1 MDSCG
6 VLLYNTGML
15 KIGELRLKTNV
26 LLAPLAGISDS
37 SFRLL
42 CREFGAGFTF
52 VEMINARAISHK
64 NKKTKKMLTIAPND
78 RPIGVQLL
86 GFEIPYLLKALD
98 VLERYDFELLDFNAA
113 CPVKKVCRRGEGAS
127 LMKDPELLK
136 KILTTLAS
144 ALADAPVGRIKKPL
158 TIKIRSGWDQTSK
171 NAVAIA
177 QLAQDAGVKA
187 IFIHG
192 RDRNQFYKGTVDYKI
207 IADVKKNVSIP
218 VIASGDVWSAK
229 HAKLMF
235 EETGC
240 DGILVARGALGNPW
254 IFREI
259 EEYLQNKRVITPP
272 TVEEIVATM
281 SKHLELA
288 IDEHKEE
295 NAVPIMRKFVG
306 WYLKG
311 KRFVRPIRQKVNS
324 LKTKK
329 DFYDLMEHVL
339 ALAKL

>member
-1 MDSCG
+1 
-6 VLLYNTGML
+6 ML
-15 KIGELRLKTNV
+15 KIGELELRSNV

-42 CREFGAGFTF
+42 CREYGAGFTF

-64 NKKTKKMLTIAPND
+64 NKKTKKMLELAPND

-98 VLERYDFELLDFNAA
+98 VLELYDFDLLDFNAA

-127 LMKDPELLK
+127 LMKEPQLLK
-136 KILTTLAS
+136 KILTALAS
-144 ALADAPVGRIKKPL
+144 ALTGHLAGNLQKPL

-171 NAVAIA
+171 NAVAVA
-177 QLAQDAGVKA
+177 LLAQDAGVKA

-218 VIASGDVWSAK
+218 VIASGDVWGAK

-259 EEYLQNKRVITPP
+259 EEYLKNKRILEPP
-272 TVEEIVATM
+272 SLEEIVTTM
-281 SKHLELA
+281 LKHLELLIA
-288 IDEHKEE
+288 EHKEE

-311 KRFVRPIRQKVNS
+311 RRFVRPIRQKVNS
-324 LKTKK
+324 LNTKK
-329 DFYDLMEHVL
+329 DFYALTEQVL
-339 ALAKL
+339 ALAKR